1 MTQEE
6 FMRLAQAKRELEAFL
21 EFTED
26 EDFVGIA
33 AHKYV
38 EPIVGNL
45 YREITDKEIV
55 NKIIELVQNEL
66 DNINITID
74 EL

>member
-1 MTQEE
+1 
-6 FMRLAQAKRELEAFL
+6 MRLAQAKRELEAFL